1 MPDPLNELEFLFDT
15 LDLLPAAERVQ
26 AAHRMRLWA
35 AAQAEA
41 VPLPDAGLPSQY
53 GMIGESTAMQ
63 TVFKLLGRMV
73 RTDAPV
79 LVLGESGTGKEL
91 VARALHDG
99 GARRKSPFVAVN
111 CAAISPQLLE
121 SELFGHVKG
130 SFTGA
135 HRDRKGYAEAADGG
149 TLFLDEIGDM
159 QSDLQ
164 AKLLRFLQAGEIRP
178 VGGNVI
184 KHVNVRIVAATN
196 QDLLQNARAGAFR
209 EDLYYRLAVLVL
221 NLPALREREGDVALL
236 AQHIL
241 AHNEKDNLPTG
252 KLSKSAVELLVGFDW
267 PGNIRQLQNEL
278 TRAAAFA
285 TEGILEPEHFSAD
298 LTK

>member
-1 MPDPLNELEFLFDT
+1 LFDT

>member
-1 MPDPLNELEFLFDT
+1 M
-15 LDLLPAAERVQ
+15 A
-26 AAHRMRLWA
+26 
-35 AAQAEA
+35 
-41 VPLPDAGLPSQY
+41 
-53 GMIGESTAMQ
+53 
-63 TVFKLLGRMV
+63 
-73 RTDAPV
+73 
-79 LVLGESGTGKEL
+79 
-91 VARALHDG
+91 
-99 GARRKSPFVAVN
+99 
-111 CAAISPQLLE
+111 
-121 SELFGHVKG
+121 
-130 SFTGA
+130 
-135 HRDRKGYAEAADGG
+135 

>member
-135 HRDRKGYAEAADGG
+135 HRDRKGYAEAADGH
-149 TLFLDEIGDM
+149 T
-159 QSDLQ
+159 
-164 AKLLRFLQAGEIRP
+164 
-178 VGGNVI
+178 
-184 KHVNVRIVAATN
+184 
-196 QDLLQNARAGAFR
+196 
-209 EDLYYRLAVLVL
+209 
-221 NLPALREREGDVALL
+221 
-236 AQHIL
+236 
-241 AHNEKDNLPTG
+241 
-252 KLSKSAVELLVGFDW
+252 
-267 PGNIRQLQNEL
+267 
-278 TRAAAFA
+278 
-285 TEGILEPEHFSAD
+285 FS
-298 LTK
+298 